1 MAMQVIYTGSFRSVD
16 GVLYRVDILSSDT
29 SFASLQEVKFAYDTP
44 VEIEWNE
51 VDKLEPVQGSCL
63 TLTLQSLKDRQ
74 FINLYSIEVGTMRAD
89 VYRNGKLYW
98 SGQLD
103 TELYE
108 EPYSEKTDYDVTFSF
123 SDFAVLDRVKWSKTG
138 VCTIQDVIDTCIAA
152 MGIKYNGVQK
162 FISTKTSQYGSAIN
176 FSSLYVLN
184 DNFYDEDG
192 EAMTMRE
199 VLDEVLRPF
208 ALRMVQKGG
217 YLYIFD
223 MNAVYSDMD
232 TEEVW
237 WKGDDAYLGVD
248 VVYNNVKVT
257 FSPYADAK
265 LVNTE
270 LEHDNVLPDKEAT
283 RKYLMDYDWDNAADG
298 FRIVVGDQDDL
309 PMTLANG
316 AKYYRIDSDFS
327 GNDEAGVIWGYKG
340 NGKTNYS
347 QLLLNSFV
355 KARNNGV
362 CTSVPIIST
371 KPSFLGYV
379 SYKRTSFK
387 LKVTLDLLFDVR
399 YNPFEDASGKNESGN
414 WERLNDWCNVGYVPV
429 MLYLKDASGKILYH
443 YENSGVIDL
452 DGYKHT
458 AANSKWVSGAGKWGC
473 MWLCYYDWDNR
484 KSKTGFGGWSKN
496 KPIIGY
502 YRGGLPKKWK
512 AMGDGEFIDLPPYN
526 GGFLE
531 LHIGRGIYQFD
542 YKREEKDIYSRARW
556 LMYQTPTVTLVN
568 SNGTDISLD
577 DIEDTAWINKAAKE
591 ELTIDT
597 ILGTLG
603 KTWSPSARGL
613 VMDSTYKAY
622 QTFYRAGVEDR
633 LERLLIGTVYSQY
646 GSRHNTLS
654 GTVRLLPD
662 LKIHTDASSS
672 GKYILLSEVQNLLQD
687 SSEITMAELSAD
699 NYEGI
704 EFS

>member
-29 SFASLQEVKFAYDTP
+29 SFASSQEVKFAYDTP

-108 EPYSEKTDYDVTFSF
+108 EPYSEKADYDVTFSF

-347 QLLLNSFV
+347 QNLLNSFV

-399 YNPFEDASGKNESGN
+399 YNPFEDASGKNESGH
-414 WERLNDWCNVGYVPV
+414 WENLNDWCNVGYVPV

>member
-16 GVLYRVDILSSDT
+16 GVLYRVDILSNDT
-29 SFASLQEVKFAYDTP
+29 TFASSQEIKFAYDTP

-51 VDKLEPVQGSCL
+51 VDKLEPVQGSCM

-74 FINLYSIEVGTMRAD
+74 FINLYNIDVGTMRAD

-98 SGQLD
+98 SGLLD

-108 EPYSEKTDYDVTFSF
+108 EPYSEKTDYDVMFSF
-123 SDFAVLDRVKWSKTG
+123 SDFAVLDRKKWNKTG
-138 VCTIQDVIDTCIAA
+138 VCTIQEVLDTCIVA

-162 FISTKTSQYGSAIN
+162 FISTQTSQSGSVIDL
-176 FSSLYVLN
+176 SSLYILN

-217 YLYIFD
+217 FLYLFD
-223 MNAVYSDMD
+223 MNAVYNGMD

-257 FSPYADAK
+257 FSPYADVK
-265 LVNTE
+265 IVNTE
-270 LEHDNVLPDKEAT
+270 LEHDNVLQDQEVS
-283 RKYLMDYDWDNAADG
+283 RKYLIDNDWENAVDG
-298 FRIVVGDQDDL
+298 FRITVGDQDNL
-309 PMTLANG
+309 PITLDNG
-316 AKYYRIDSDFS
+316 AKFYRIDSDFS
-327 GNDEAGVIWGYKG
+327 GDDDAGIICVYKG
-340 NGKTNYS
+340 NTKTNYS
-347 QLLLNSFV
+347 QHLLNSDI
-355 KARNNGV
+355 KAHNNGV

-379 SYKRTSFK
+379 SYKYTYYK

-399 YNPFEDASGKNESGN
+399 YNPFEDASDNNESEN
-414 WERLNDWCNVGYVPV
+414 WENLNDWCNFGYVPV
-429 MLYLKDASGKILYH
+429 MLYLKDENGKIIYH
-443 YENSGVIDL
+443 YENSKVIDQNS
-452 DGYKHT
+452 YKHDDST
-458 AANSKWVSGAGKWGC
+458 CGWVPGDGKWGC
-473 MWLCYYDWDNR
+473 MYLCYYDWDNR
-484 KSKTGFGGWSKN
+484 KSKSGFGGWSKN

-502 YRGGLPKKWK
+502 YRDGLPKKWK
-512 AMGDGEFIDLPPYN
+512 TMGDGEFIDLPPYV

-531 LHIGRGIYQFD
+531 LHVGSGIYQFD
-542 YKREEKDIYSRARW
+542 YKREEKDIYSCARW
-556 LMYQTPTVTLVN
+556 LMYKTPTITLVN
-568 SNGTDISLD
+568 SNGTDISLS

-591 ELTIDT
+591 DLTIDT
-597 ILGTLG
+597 IFGTLG

-613 VMDSTYKAY
+613 IMYSTFKAY
-622 QTFYRAGVEDR
+622 QTFCRAGVEDR
-633 LERLLIGTVYSQY
+633 LERLLIGTIYSQY
-646 GSRHNTLS
+646 GSRHNILS
-654 GTVRLLPD
+654 GTVRLLSD
-662 LKIHTDASSS
+662 LRILSDANSL
-672 GKYILLSEVQNLLQD
+672 GKYILLSEVQNLMQD
-687 SSEITMAELSAD
+687 SSKIKMAELSAE

>member
-1 MAMQVIYTGSFRSVD
+1 MQVIYTGSFRSVD

-29 SFASLQEVKFAYDTP
+29 SFASSQEVKFAYDTP

-51 VDKLEPVQGSCL
+51 VGKLEPVQGSCL

-138 VCTIQDVIDTCIAA
+138 VCTIQDIIDACITT

-162 FISTKTSQYGSAIN
+162 FISTKTSQYGSVVN

-199 VLDEVLRPF
+199 VLDGVLRPF

-217 YLYIFD
+217 YLYLFD

-232 TEEVW
+232 TEKVW
-237 WKGDDAYLGVD
+237 WKGSDAYLGVD
-248 VVYNNVKVT
+248 VVYNNVSVT
-257 FSPYADAK
+257 FSPYADAR
-265 LVNTE
+265 LVNAE
-270 LEHDNVLPDKEAT
+270 LEHKNVLPDKEST
-283 RKYLMDYDWDNAADG
+283 RKYLMDNDWNNAADG
-298 FRIVVGDQDDL
+298 FRVVTGKL
-309 PMTLANG
+309 ENPPITLANG
-316 AKYYRIDSDFS
+316 AEFYRIDSDYS
-327 GNDEAGVIWGYKG
+327 GNDEAGIMWAYKG
-340 NGKTNYS
+340 NTQSEYNHI
-347 QLLLNSFV
+347 LLNSFA
-355 KARNNGV
+355 KAKNSGV
-362 CTSVPIIST
+362 WNSLPIILT
-371 KPSFLGYV
+371 KPAFLGYA
-379 SYKRTSFK
+379 SYQQSFFK
-387 LKVTLDLLFDVR
+387 LKITLDLLFDVR
-399 YNPFEDASGKNESGN
+399 YNPFESSSKYNEDDN
-414 WERLNDWCNVGYVPV
+414 WERLNDWCNFGYVPV
-429 MLYLKDASGKILYH
+429 MLYLKDAEGNIRYH
-443 YENSGVIDL
+443 YENAKVIDQ
-452 DGYKHT
+452 DDYKHIGT
-458 AANSKWVSGAGKWGC
+458 NCKWVSGAGNWGC
-473 MWLCYYDWDNR
+473 MFLSYYDWDNR
-484 KSKTGFGGWSKN
+484 KSATGFGGWKKN

-502 YRGGLPKKWK
+502 YRGALPKKWK
-512 AMGDGEFIDLPPYN
+512 TMGDGEFINLPPFN

-556 LMYQTPTVTLVN
+556 LMYKAPTITLVN
-568 SNGTDISLD
+568 NNGTDVSLD

-591 ELTIDT
+591 ELKIETVI
-597 ILGTLG
+597 GTLG
-603 KTWSPSARGL
+603 ETWSPSARGL
-613 VMDSTYKAY
+613 IMDSNYKAY
-622 QTFYRAGVEDR
+622 RTFCRAGVEDR

-646 GSRHNTLS
+646 GLRHNTLS
-654 GTVRLLPD
+654 GTVRLLSD
-662 LKIHTDASSS
+662 LKIYTDASSS
-672 GKYILLSEVQNLLQD
+672 GKYILLSEVQNLIQD
-687 SSEITMAELSAD
+687 SSKIKMSELSAD

>member
-29 SFASLQEVKFAYDTP
+29 SFASSQEVKFAYDTP

-138 VCTIQDVIDTCIAA
+138 VCTIQDVIDTCITA

-340 NGKTNYS
+340 NTKTNYS
-347 QLLLNSFV
+347 QNLLNSFV

-399 YNPFEDASGKNESGN
+399 YNPFEDASGKNESGH
-414 WERLNDWCNVGYVPV
+414 WENLNDWCNVGYVPV

-672 GKYILLSEVQNLLQD
+672 GKYILLSEVQNLMQD

-704 EFS
+704 EYS

>member
-1 MAMQVIYTGSFRSVD
+1 MQVIYTGSFRSVD

-29 SFASLQEVKFAYDTP
+29 SFASSQEVKFAYDTP

-152 MGIKYNGVQK
+152 MGIKYSGVQK

-208 ALRMVQKGG
+208 ALRMVQKRG

-248 VVYNNVKVT
+248 SVYNNVKVT
-257 FSPYADAK
+257 FSPYADTK
-265 LVNTE
+265 LISAE
-270 LEHDNVLPDKEAT
+270 LQHDEVLADKEST
-283 RKYLMDYDWDNAADG
+283 QQYQMDTDWENPIDG
-298 FRIVVGDQDDL
+298 FRIVTGEQTDL
-309 PMTLANG
+309 PMTLSNG
-316 AKYYRIDSDFS
+316 AKWFRIDSQYS
-327 GNDEAGVIWGYKG
+327 GSDECGVVWGYKG
-340 NGKTNYS
+340 YSKNNYS
-347 QLLLNSFV
+347 QNILNKITSSMI
-355 KARNNGV
+355 NGV
-362 CTSVPIIST
+362 NRSVKIIST
-371 KPSFLGYV
+371 QEGFLGYV
-379 SYKRTSFK
+379 SYNRSSYK
-387 LKVTLDLLFDVR
+387 LKVSLDVLLDVR
-399 YNPFEDASGKNESGN
+399 YNPFETASQHNEEGSYQ
-414 WERLNDWCNVGYVPV
+414 RLKDWSNFGYVPV
-429 MLYLKDASGKILYH
+429 MLYLKDTDGNILYH
-443 YENSGVIDL
+443 YENSKVMEQ

-458 AANSKWVSGAGKWGC
+458 AGNCAWVSGTGNWGC
-473 MWLCYYDWDNR
+473 MYLCYYDWDDR
-484 KSKTGFGGWSKN
+484 KSATGFGGWQTN

-502 YRGGLPKKWK
+502 YRDGLPKKWK
-512 AMGDGEFIDLPPYN
+512 TIGDGELIELPPTAGY
-526 GGFLE
+526 LE
-531 LHIGRGIYQFD
+531 LQIGSGIYQFD
-542 YKREEKDIYSRARW
+542 YKREEKDVYSIARW
-556 LMYQTPTVTLVN
+556 LMYKNPEVELVN
-568 SNGTDISLD
+568 NNGTNISLE
-577 DIEDTAWINKAAKE
+577 DIEDEAWINESAKE
-591 ELTIDT
+591 EITIET
-597 ILGTLG
+597 KLGTLG

-613 VMDSTYKAY
+613 IMDSNCQAY
-622 QTFYRAGVEDR
+622 QQFARAGIEER

-646 GSRHNTLS
+646 GTRHNTLS
-654 GTVRLLPD
+654 GTVRLLPEF
-662 LKIHTDASSS
+662 KILTDESIT
-672 GKYILLSEVQNLLQD
+672 GKYILLSEVQNLLED
-687 SSEITMAELSAD
+687 SSKIKMVELSAD
-699 NYEGI
+699 DYKGI
-704 EFS
+704 EYK

>member
-1 MAMQVIYTGSFRSVD
+1 MQVIYTGSFRSVD

-29 SFASLQEVKFAYDTP
+29 SFASSQEVKFAYDTP

-270 LEHDNVLPDKEAT
+270 LEHGNVLPDKEAT

-347 QLLLNSFV
+347 QNLLNSFV

-414 WERLNDWCNVGYVPV
+414 WECLNDWCNVGYVPV

>member
-29 SFASLQEVKFAYDTP
+29 SFASSQEVKFAYDTP

-484 KSKTGFGGWSKN
+484 KNKTGFGGWSKN

-531 LHIGRGIYQFD
+531 FHIGRGIYQFD
-542 YKREEKDIYSRARW
+542 YKRKEKDIYSRARW
-556 LMYQTPTVTLVN
+556 LMYQTPTITLVN

>member
-29 SFASLQEVKFAYDTP
+29 SFSSSEEVKFAYDTP

-123 SDFAVLDRVKWSKTG
+123 SDFAILDRVKWSKTG
-138 VCTIQDVIDTCIAA
+138 VCTIQDVIDACITA

-223 MNAVYSDMD
+223 MNAAYSDMD

-257 FSPYADAK
+257 FSPYADAR

-283 RKYLMDYDWDNAADG
+283 RKYLMDRDWDNAADG

-340 NGKTNYS
+340 NTETNYS

-387 LKVTLDLLFDVR
+387 LKVTLDVLFDVR

-429 MLYLKDASGKILYH
+429 MLYLKDGSGKILYH
-443 YENSGVIDL
+443 YENSGVMDV
-452 DGYKHT
+452 DDYKHT
-458 AANSKWVSGAGKWGC
+458 SANSKWVSGAGKWGC

-613 VMDSTYKAY
+613 IMDSTYKAY

-633 LERLLIGTVYSQY
+633 LERLLIGTAYSQY

>member
-29 SFASLQEVKFAYDTP
+29 SFASSQEVKFAYDTP

-309 PMTLANG
+309 SMTLANG

-347 QLLLNSFV
+347 QNLLNSFV

-662 LKIHTDASSS
+662 LKIYTDASSS

>member
-29 SFASLQEVKFAYDTP
+29 SFASSQEVKFAYDTP

-108 EPYSEKTDYDVTFSF
+108 EPYSEKADYDVTFSF

-138 VCTIQDVIDTCIAA
+138 VCTIQDVIDTCITA

-340 NGKTNYS
+340 NTKTNYS
-347 QLLLNSFV
+347 QNLLNSFV

-399 YNPFEDASGKNESGN
+399 YNPFEDASGKNESGH
-414 WERLNDWCNVGYVPV
+414 WENLNDWCNVGYVPV

>member
-1 MAMQVIYTGSFRSVD
+1 MAMQVIYTGEFRSVD
-16 GVLYRVDILSSDT
+16 GVLYRVDILSSNT
-29 SFASLQEVKFAYDTP
+29 SFASSQEVKFAYDTP

-123 SDFAVLDRVKWSKTG
+123 SDFAVLDRVKWRKTG
-138 VCTIQDVIDTCIAA
+138 VCTIQDVIDTCITA

-162 FISTKTSQYGSAIN
+162 FISTKTSKYGSAIN

-184 DNFYDEDG
+184 ENFYDEDG

-257 FSPYADAK
+257 FSPYADVK

-283 RKYLMDYDWDNAADG
+283 RKYLMDNDWDNAADG

-340 NGKTNYS
+340 NTKTNYS
-347 QLLLNSFV
+347 QNLLNSFV

-399 YNPFEDASGKNESGN
+399 YNPFEEASDKNESGN
-414 WERLNDWCNVGYVPV
+414 LERLNDWCNVGYVPV

-452 DGYKHT
+452 DDYKHT
-458 AANSKWVSGAGKWGC
+458 VSNSKWVSGEGKWGC

-531 LHIGRGIYQFD
+531 FHIGRGIYQFD

-613 VMDSTYKAY
+613 IMDSTYEAY
-622 QTFYRAGVEDR
+622 RTFYRAGVEDR

>member
-1 MAMQVIYTGSFRSVD
+1 MAMQVIYTGSFRSVV

-29 SFASLQEVKFAYDTP
+29 SFASSQEVKFAYDTP

-208 ALRMVQKGG
+208 TLRMVQKGG

-347 QLLLNSFV
+347 QNLLNSFV

>member
-29 SFASLQEVKFAYDTP
+29 SFASSQEVKFAYDTP

-399 YNPFEDASGKNESGN
+399 YNPFEDASDKNESGN

>member
-1 MAMQVIYTGSFRSVD
+1 MQVIYTGSFRSVD

-29 SFASLQEVKFAYDTP
+29 SFASSQEVKFAYDTP

-138 VCTIQDVIDTCIAA
+138 VCTIQDVIDTCITA

-340 NGKTNYS
+340 NTKTNYS
-347 QLLLNSFV
+347 QNLLNSFV

-399 YNPFEDASGKNESGN
+399 YNPFEDASGKNESGH
-414 WERLNDWCNVGYVPV
+414 WENLNDWCNVGYVPV

-672 GKYILLSEVQNLLQD
+672 GKYILLSEVQNLMQD

-704 EFS
+704 EYS

>member
-29 SFASLQEVKFAYDTP
+29 SFASSQEVKFAYDTP

-347 QLLLNSFV
+347 QNLLNSFV

-662 LKIHTDASSS
+662 LKIYTDASSS

>member
-1 MAMQVIYTGSFRSVD
+1 MQVIYTGSFRSVD

-29 SFASLQEVKFAYDTP
+29 SFASSQEVKFAYDTP

-138 VCTIQDVIDTCIAA
+138 VCTIQDVIDTCITA

-257 FSPYADAK
+257 FSPYADTK

-340 NGKTNYS
+340 NTKTNYS
-347 QLLLNSFV
+347 QNLLNSFV

-399 YNPFEDASGKNESGN
+399 YNPFEDASGKNESGH
-414 WERLNDWCNVGYVPV
+414 WENLNDWCNVGYVPV

-672 GKYILLSEVQNLLQD
+672 GKYILLSEVQNLMQD

-704 EFS
+704 EYS

>member
-29 SFASLQEVKFAYDTP
+29 SFATSQEVKFAYDTP

-74 FINLYSIEVGTMRAD
+74 FIDLYSIEVGTMRAD

-138 VCTIQDVIDTCIAA
+138 ACTIQDVIDTCIAA

-162 FISTKTSQYGSAIN
+162 FISTKTSQYGSILN

-347 QLLLNSFV
+347 QNLLNSFV

-362 CTSVPIIST
+362 CTSVPIISA

-662 LKIHTDASSS
+662 LKIYTDASSS

>member
-29 SFASLQEVKFAYDTP
+29 SFASSQEVKFAYDTP

-347 QLLLNSFV
+347 QNLLNSFV

-633 LERLLIGTVYSQY
+633 LERLLIGTAYSQY

>member
-1 MAMQVIYTGSFRSVD
+1 MQVIYTGSFRSVD

-29 SFASLQEVKFAYDTP
+29 SFASSQEVKFAYDTP

-108 EPYSEKTDYDVTFSF
+108 EPYSEKADYDVTFSF

-138 VCTIQDVIDTCIAA
+138 VCTIQDVIDTCITA

-340 NGKTNYS
+340 NTKTNYS
-347 QLLLNSFV
+347 QNLLNSFV

-399 YNPFEDASGKNESGN
+399 YNPFEDASGKNESGH
-414 WERLNDWCNVGYVPV
+414 WENLNDWCNVGYVPV

>member
-29 SFASLQEVKFAYDTP
+29 SFASSQEVKFAYDTP

-347 QLLLNSFV
+347 QNLLNSFV

-399 YNPFEDASGKNESGN
+399 YNPFEDASEKNESGN

>member
-29 SFASLQEVKFAYDTP
+29 SFASSQEVKFAYDTP

-347 QLLLNSFV
+347 QNLLNSFV

-597 ILGTLG
+597 ILGTLE

>member
-1 MAMQVIYTGSFRSVD
+1 MQIIYTGSFRSVD
-16 GVLYRVDILSSDT
+16 GVLYRVDISSTDT
-29 SFASLQEVKFAYDTP
+29 SFATSQEVKFAYDTP

-63 TLTLQSLKDRQ
+63 TLTLQSLQDRQ
-74 FINLYSIEVGTMRAD
+74 FIDLYSIEVGTMRAD

-98 SGQLD
+98 SGLLD

-108 EPYSEKTDYDVTFSF
+108 EPYSERCDYDVTFSF
-123 SDFAVLDRVKWSKTG
+123 SDFAVLERVKWSKTG
-138 VCTIQDVIDTCIAA
+138 VCTIQEVIDACIAE

-162 FISTKTSQYGSAIN
+162 FISTKTSQYGSVIN
-176 FSSLYVLN
+176 LSSLYVLN

-217 YLYIFD
+217 YLYLFD
-223 MNAVYSDMD
+223 MNAVYNDMG

-237 WKGDDAYLGVD
+237 WKADDAYLGVD

-257 FSPYADAK
+257 FSPYADSK

-270 LEHDNVLPDKEAT
+270 LEHENVLPDKEAT
-283 RKYLMDYDWDNAADG
+283 RKYLMDNDWNNPADG

-316 AKYYRIDSDFS
+316 AKFYRIDSDYS
-327 GNDEAGVIWGYKG
+327 GNDEAGVIWSYKG
-340 NGKTNYS
+340 QASSNYS
-347 QLLLNSFV
+347 QILLNSFA

-387 LKVTLDLLFDVR
+387 LKITLDLLFDVR
-399 YNPFEDASGKNESGN
+399 YNPFEDASRPNEEGN
-414 WERLNDWCNVGYVPV
+414 WERLNDWCNFGYVPV
-429 MLYLKDASGKILYH
+429 MLYLKDAKGNILYH
-443 YENSGVIDL
+443 YENSGVIDQNS
-452 DGYKHT
+452 YKHDGS
-458 AANSKWVSGAGKWGC
+458 NCKWISGAGKWGC
-473 MWLCYYDWDNR
+473 MYLCYYDWDNR
-484 KSKTGFGGWSKN
+484 KSKSGFGGWGKN

-502 YRGGLPKKWK
+502 YRDGLPKKWK
-512 AMGDGEFIDLPPYN
+512 AMGDGEFIDLPPDN

-556 LMYQTPTVTLVN
+556 LMYQNPTVTLVN

-577 DIEDTAWINKAAKE
+577 DIEDVAWVNKAAKE

-633 LERLLIGTVYSQY
+633 LERLLIGSVYSQY

-672 GKYILLSEVQNLLQD
+672 GKYVLLSEVQNLMQD

-704 EFS
+704 EYS

>member
-29 SFASLQEVKFAYDTP
+29 SFASSQEVKFAYDTP

-347 QLLLNSFV
+347 QNLLNSFV

-429 MLYLKDASGKILYH
+429 MLYLTDASGKILYH

-452 DGYKHT
+452 EAYC
-458 AANSKWVSGAGKWGC
+458 GKQQVGVGC
-473 MWLCYYDWDNR
+473 GQM
-484 KSKTGFGGWSKN
+484 
-496 KPIIGY
+496 
-502 YRGGLPKKWK
+502 GLYV
-512 AMGDGEFIDLPPYN
+512 A
-526 GGFLE
+526 
-531 LHIGRGIYQFD
+531 
-542 YKREEKDIYSRARW
+542 
-556 LMYQTPTVTLVN
+556 
-568 SNGTDISLD
+568 
-577 DIEDTAWINKAAKE
+577 
-591 ELTIDT
+591 
-597 ILGTLG
+597 
-603 KTWSPSARGL
+603 
-613 VMDSTYKAY
+613 
-622 QTFYRAGVEDR
+622 
-633 LERLLIGTVYSQY
+633 LL
-646 GSRHNTLS
+646 L
-654 GTVRLLPD
+654 
-662 LKIHTDASSS
+662 
-672 GKYILLSEVQNLLQD
+672 
-687 SSEITMAELSAD
+687 
-699 NYEGI
+699 
-704 EFS
+704 

>member
-29 SFASLQEVKFAYDTP
+29 SFASSQEVKFAYDTP

-138 VCTIQDVIDTCIAA
+138 VCTIQDVIDTCITA

-257 FSPYADAK
+257 FSPYADTK

-340 NGKTNYS
+340 NTKTNYS
-347 QLLLNSFV
+347 QNLLNSFV

-399 YNPFEDASGKNESGN
+399 YNPFEDASGKNESGH
-414 WERLNDWCNVGYVPV
+414 WENLNDWCNVGYVPV

-672 GKYILLSEVQNLLQD
+672 GKYILLSEVQNLMQD

-704 EFS
+704 EYS

>member
-29 SFASLQEVKFAYDTP
+29 SFASSQEVKFAYDTP

-152 MGIKYNGVQK
+152 MGIKHNGVQK

-309 PMTLANG
+309 
-316 AKYYRIDSDFS
+316 R
-327 GNDEAGVIWGYKG
+327 
-340 NGKTNYS
+340 
-347 QLLLNSFV
+347 
-355 KARNNGV
+355 
-362 CTSVPIIST
+362 
-371 KPSFLGYV
+371 
-379 SYKRTSFK
+379 
-387 LKVTLDLLFDVR
+387 
-399 YNPFEDASGKNESGN
+399 
-414 WERLNDWCNVGYVPV
+414 
-429 MLYLKDASGKILYH
+429 
-443 YENSGVIDL
+443 
-452 DGYKHT
+452 
-458 AANSKWVSGAGKWGC
+458 
-473 MWLCYYDWDNR
+473 
-484 KSKTGFGGWSKN
+484 
-496 KPIIGY
+496 
-502 YRGGLPKKWK
+502 
-512 AMGDGEFIDLPPYN
+512 
-526 GGFLE
+526 
-531 LHIGRGIYQFD
+531 
-542 YKREEKDIYSRARW
+542 
-556 LMYQTPTVTLVN
+556 
-568 SNGTDISLD
+568 
-577 DIEDTAWINKAAKE
+577 
-591 ELTIDT
+591 
-597 ILGTLG
+597 
-603 KTWSPSARGL
+603 
-613 VMDSTYKAY
+613 
-622 QTFYRAGVEDR
+622 
-633 LERLLIGTVYSQY
+633 
-646 GSRHNTLS
+646 
-654 GTVRLLPD
+654 
-662 LKIHTDASSS
+662 
-672 GKYILLSEVQNLLQD
+672 
-687 SSEITMAELSAD
+687 
-699 NYEGI
+699 
-704 EFS
+704 

>member
-29 SFASLQEVKFAYDTP
+29 SFASSQEVKFAYDTP

-138 VCTIQDVIDTCIAA
+138 VCTIQDVIDTCITA

-340 NGKTNYS
+340 NTKTNYS
-347 QLLLNSFV
+347 QNLLNSFV

-399 YNPFEDASGKNESGN
+399 YNPFEDASGKNESGH
-414 WERLNDWCNVGYVPV
+414 WENLNDWCNVGYVPV

-531 LHIGRGIYQFD
+531 FHIGRGIYQFD

-654 GTVRLLPD
+654 GTVRLLPE

-672 GKYILLSEVQNLLQD
+672 GKYILLSEVQNLMQD

-704 EFS
+704 EYS

>member
-1 MAMQVIYTGSFRSVD
+1 MAMQVIYTGEFRSVD
-16 GVLYRVDILSSDT
+16 GVLYRVDILSSNT
-29 SFASLQEVKFAYDTP
+29 SFASSQEVKFAYDTP

-531 LHIGRGIYQFD
+531 FHIGRGIYQFD

-556 LMYQTPTVTLVN
+556 LMYQTPTITLVN

>member
-29 SFASLQEVKFAYDTP
+29 SFASSHEVKFAYDTP

-347 QLLLNSFV
+347 QNLLNSFV

-379 SYKRTSFK
+379 SYKRRSFK

-399 YNPFEDASGKNESGN
+399 YNPFDDASGKNESGN

-556 LMYQTPTVTLVN
+556 LMYQTPTITLVN
-568 SNGTDISLD
+568 SHGTDISLD

>member
-29 SFASLQEVKFAYDTP
+29 SFASSEEVKFAYDTP

-123 SDFAVLDRVKWSKTG
+123 SDFAILDRVKWSKTG
-138 VCTIQDVIDTCIAA
+138 VCTIQDVIDACITA

-223 MNAVYSDMD
+223 MNAAYSDMD

-257 FSPYADAK
+257 FSPYADAR

-283 RKYLMDYDWDNAADG
+283 RKYLMDRDWDNAADG

-340 NGKTNYS
+340 NTETNYS

-387 LKVTLDLLFDVR
+387 LKVTLDVLFDVR

-429 MLYLKDASGKILYH
+429 MLYLKDGSGKILYH
-443 YENSGVIDL
+443 YENSGVMDV
-452 DGYKHT
+452 DDYKHT
-458 AANSKWVSGAGKWGC
+458 AANSKWVSGSGKWGC

-568 SNGTDISLD
+568 SNGTAISLD

-613 VMDSTYKAY
+613 IMDSTYKAY

-633 LERLLIGTVYSQY
+633 LERLLIGTAYSQY

>member
-29 SFASLQEVKFAYDTP
+29 SFASSQEVKFAYDTP

-217 YLYIFD
+217 YLYLFD

-257 FSPYADAK
+257 FSPYADTK

-316 AKYYRIDSDFS
+316 AKFYRIDSDFS

-340 NGKTNYS
+340 NTKNNYS
-347 QLLLNSFV
+347 QNLLNSFV

-387 LKVTLDLLFDVR
+387 LKITLDLLFDVR

-414 WERLNDWCNVGYVPV
+414 WEKLNDWCNVGYVPV

-458 AANSKWVSGAGKWGC
+458 GANCKWVSGEGKWGC

-484 KSKTGFGGWSKN
+484 KSKSGFGGWSTN

-502 YRGGLPKKWK
+502 YRDGLPKKWK
-512 AMGDGEFIDLPPYN
+512 AMGDGEFIDLPPYK

-556 LMYQTPTVTLVN
+556 LMYQSPTVTLVN

-613 VMDSTYKAY
+613 VMDSSYQAYK
-622 QTFYRAGVEDR
+622 TFYRAGVEDR

-672 GKYILLSEVQNLLQD
+672 GKYILLSEVQNLMQD

-704 EFS
+704 EYS